1 MNTMV
6 SQTDERTISVH
17 NEHEFLLKM
26 EKAGLTDELAQK
38 VIGSKGND
46 LATKV
51 VRLIENGGFEPS
63 TSQKHARQIMG
74 QNFFGIEEAIKHF
87 RVNPSKAQTAA
98 LAEVPFTEEV
108 LSTSKDTHVL
118 VAVFRMSILDIRGKV
133 ERKLFYSHEDSWYNK
148 ETFAG
153 DKGVIGWRL
162 VRKTPVPD
170 STSKNWDEQQALLD
184 KSEETPSAQVMVYTI
199 IGHFLAIGER
209 LFEELPAVRT
219 SSVGSGGDRVNV
231 GGFDRHGLSV
241 TDWWDDGRRDGRVGV
256 SSARKS

>member
-26 EKAGLTDELAQK
+26 EKAGLNDELAQK
-38 VIGSKGND
+38 VIDSKGND

-63 TSQKHARQIMG
+63 TSQKRAREIMG
-74 QNFFGIEEAIKHF
+74 RNFFGIEEAIKHF
-87 RVNPSKAQTAA
+87 GVNPSRAQTAT
-98 LAEVPFTEEV
+98 LSEVPFTEET
-108 LSTSKDTHVL
+108 LESCKDTHIL
-118 VAVFRMSILDIRGKV
+118 VAVFPMSILDIRGKV

-148 ETFAG
+148 EAFAKDRG
-153 DKGVIGWRL
+153 EIGWSL

-170 STSKNWDEQQALLD
+170 STSKTWGEQQALLD

-199 IGHFLAIGER
+199 IGHYLATGER
-209 LFEELPAVRT
+209 LFENVYVRT
-219 SSVGSGGDRVNV
+219 SSVDSGGSRVYISDF
-231 GGFDRHGLSV
+231 GQSGLHV
-241 TDWWDDGRRDGRVGV
+241 YYWWDDGRDGSVGV

>member
-6 SQTDERTISVH
+6 SRTDERTISVH

-26 EKAGLTDELAQK
+26 EKAGLNEELAQK
-38 VIGSKGND
+38 VIDSKGND

-63 TSQKHARQIMG
+63 TSQKRAREIMG
-74 QNFFGIEEAIKHF
+74 RNFFGIKEAIKHF
-87 RVNPSKAQTAA
+87 GVNPSKQQ
-98 LAEVPFTEEV
+98 LAYLADVPLTEEV
-108 LSTSKDTHVL
+108 LASVKDTHVL
-118 VAVFRMSILDIRGKV
+118 VAVFPMSILDVRAKV
-133 ERKLFYSHEDSWYNK
+133 KDESGRLFYDQSWYNK
-148 ETFAG
+148 ESFAK
-153 DKGVIGWRL
+153 DKGEIGWRL

-199 IGHFLAIGER
+199 IGHYLATGER
-209 LFEELPAVRT
+209 LFENVYVRT
-219 SSVGSGGDRVNV
+219 GSVDSDGRRVRV
-231 GGFDRHGLSV
+231 GGFDQHGLFV
-241 TDWWDDGRRDGRVGV
+241 NLWWDGSRNGLVGV